1 MQVRPDLA
9 HDADH
14 VLHSFKHHNHEQE
27 EHDRRVREAEE
38 RARQE
43 AEEAR
48 RWEEEMRR
56 QAEEARRQQ
65 EEAQRREEEARR
77 REDEA
82 RRRTE
87 ETKRR
92 EEEARRREEEA
103 NRAAEQ
109 MRRDLEETRRRDE
122 ELRKREEEARRREDL
137 ARQLAEEN
145 KRIEQE
151 ARQREGEAQAREAE
165 SKRQEEEAR
174 KAAIKAQE
182 EEERAKRNLAQT
194 NDRLSI
200 GIQPVVWPTE
210 EEFNLAQARIEYN
223 SEKVHLA
230 ICGSSGA
237 GKSSLINAF
246 RGFANRDDGAA
257 PAGIV
262 ETTMT
267 INRYPDA
274 RAEFSHSHFVW
285 FDAPGAGTLD
295 IPDWQYFNEQG
306 LFIFDVIVLVYDIVS
321 LDTRSLGWAH
331 QYIQRFTAI
340 DVAIIQNCERY
351 RIPLYIVRSK
361 ADTHIMNI
369 MENIQLDSDEEDT
382 NDEELYKQARQIFIN
397 FTRGDF
403 EKNLQKARLTKR
415 DVFIVS
421 SIVMRALVTKR
432 CNSKISNMTI
442 DEARL
447 LEAVMK
453 EAYARLDKDYST
465 VVKQNMIRAGT

>member
-1 MQVRPDLA
+1 MGSSHSVSQFSLQVMPDLA
-9 HDADH
+9 HDADYY
-14 VLHSFKHHNHEQE
+14 VLRSFKHHDHEQE
-27 EHDRRVREAEE
+27 EHNRRIHEAEE
-38 RARQE
+38 RACRE

-48 RWEEEMRR
+48 RCEELRR

-82 RRRTE
+82 RQRTE
-87 ETKRR
+87 EAKRREEEARRR

-109 MRRDLEETRRRDE
+109 MRRDLEETRRREE
-122 ELRKREEEARRREDL
+122 ELRQREEEARRREDL

-151 ARQREGEAQAREAE
+151 AQRREAEAQAREAE

-230 ICGSSGA
+230 ICGSSGS

-246 RGFANRDDGAA
+246 RGFANHDAGAA
-257 PAGIV
+257 PAGVV
-262 ETTMT
+262 ETTMA

-274 RAEFSHSHFVW
+274 RAEFPHSRFVW
-285 FDAPGAGTLD
+285 FDVPGAGTLD
-295 IPDWQYFNEQG
+295 IPRWQYFNDQG
-306 LFIFDVIVLVYDIVS
+306 LFIFDVIVLVYDTVS
-321 LDTRSLGWAH
+321 LESGYSMPGLSSPIHTAVHRD
-331 QYIQRFTAI
+331 RFGH
-340 DVAIIQNCERY
+340 Y
-351 RIPLYIVRSK
+351 P
-361 ADTHIMNI
+361 
-369 MENIQLDSDEEDT
+369 
-382 NDEELYKQARQIFIN
+382 EL
-397 FTRGDF
+397 
-403 EKNLQKARLTKR
+403 
-415 DVFIVS
+415 
-421 SIVMRALVTKR
+421 
-432 CNSKISNMTI
+432 
-442 DEARL
+442 
-447 LEAVMK
+447 
-453 EAYARLDKDYST
+453 
-465 VVKQNMIRAGT
+465 